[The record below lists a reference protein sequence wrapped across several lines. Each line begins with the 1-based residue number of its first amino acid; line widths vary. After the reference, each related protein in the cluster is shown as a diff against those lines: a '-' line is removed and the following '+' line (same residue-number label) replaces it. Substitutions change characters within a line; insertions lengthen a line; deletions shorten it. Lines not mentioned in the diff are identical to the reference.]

1 MNTPEAP
8 QDKLA
13 ASRAQLRQALCR
25 SESPYPLQTVLNTAA
40 VTATLVLRPIARE
53 HPYRLVIGAAL
64 AGALL
69 VRTRPWRWLPASA
82 LLADLMPQLVNAV
95 NGQLKAK
102 P

>member
-1 MNTPEAP
+1 MNTPDSP
-8 QDKLA
+8 GKKLT
-13 ASRAQLRQALCR
+13 ASRAQLRQALR
-25 SESPYPLQTVLNTAA
+25 QSESPYPLQTVLNTAA
-40 VTATLVLRPIARE
+40 VTAELVLQPIARN

-82 LLADLMPQLVNAV
+82 LLAGLMPQLVHFV
-95 NGQLKAK
+95 SGQLKTK